1 MKKAMISPKNLKTL
15 RERKDWSQLE
25 LANKSKVTSRTILA
39 IEKSDDEAVAVQHKT
54 LSGLSK
60 ALGERAD
67 VLSGKAPL
75 PEKGKPY
82 DLHIQLSP
90 QVGLNFDLIKRKYGV
105 DIMDVINVAPL
116 LFVASAEESLQR
128 QQEKLEEEIKE
139 YEKLVALRGQ
149 TSNLGKHLN
158 LPNIPCMPEGYIPQ
172 EYFHERRYAIE
183 MKDLFETCLCEP
195 YMWDE
200 GLPRSEYPNPFTD
213 FLYEVSQR
221 PLLKGTI
228 EVRNEGEGGPQFTW
242 YSYSGCI
249 PDHRIC
255 LDTLKEITLGS
266 KDAEKALE
274 QGVVSISQ
282 ITEEMWEPRKA
293 GDRVAWLEGEYRQA
307 KAKDDDE
314 PD

>member
-1 MKKAMISPKNLKTL
+1 MKKAMISPKNLKIL
-15 RERKDWSQLE
+15 RERKNWSQQELE
-25 LANKSKVTSRTILA
+25 NKSKVTSRTILA
-39 IEKSDDEAVAVQHKT
+39 IEKSDDEAVSVQHKT

-75 PEKGKPY
+75 PEEGKPY

-90 QVGLNFDLIKRKYGV
+90 QVRLNFDLIKKKYGV

-128 QQEKLEEEIKE
+128 QQEKVEKESEEFG
-139 YEKLVALRGQ
+139 KLSISAQDR
-149 TSNLGKHLN
+149 KAARRF
-158 LPNIPCMPEGYIPQ
+158 LPGIPEDYTPE
-172 EYFHERRYAIE
+172 EYFAGSRHAIKN
-183 MKDLFETCLCEP
+183 KDLFEWEFCVP
-195 YMWDE
+195 HMYDE
-200 GLPRSEYPNPFTD
+200 GNPRSAYPNPFAD

-228 EVRNEGEGGPQFTW
+228 EFEDVREPGPLYW
-242 YSYSGCI
+242 YSYSECI

-255 LDTLKEITLGS
+255 LDTLRQVTLGS

-274 QGVVSISQ
+274 EGVVSISQ
-282 ITEEMWEPRKA
+282 ITKEMWEPCKA
-293 GDRVAWLEGEYRQA
+293 GERVAWLEGEYRQS
-307 KAKDDDE
+307 KAKEEDE
-314 PD
+314 PA